1 MALVAVKDYQE
12 KGLNVSAAVMNRK
25 GRLTAFACNP
35 MDSLMTSEIAQ
46 GKAYATALTQ
56 ASTSNLW
63 EKGALA
69 YAEGIVPTQGGLP
82 SSAGGGFLFEVGVS
96 SADSATDKECAPAGI
111 DSVADDLKFAEWV
124 SQQVTDEADLL
135 ILL

>member
-35 MDSLMTSEIAQ
+35 MDSPMTPEIAQ

-56 ASTSNLW
+56 VSTSNLW

-69 YAEGIVPTQGGLP
+69 YAEGTVPTQGGLP
-82 SSAGGGFLFEVGVS
+82 SGAGGPFFVEIGVS
-96 SADSATDKECAPAGI
+96 IADSATDKECAQAGI
-111 DSVADDLKFAEWV
+111 DSVADDLEFAEWV
-124 SQQVTDEADLL
+124 SQQVTDEADLFIVL
-135 ILL
+135 

>member
-1 MALVAVKDYQE
+1 
-12 KGLNVSAAVMNRK
+12 MNRE

-35 MDSLMTSEIAQ
+35 MDYPMTSEIAQ

-63 EKGALA
+63 AKGALA
-69 YAEGIVPTQGGLP
+69 YAKGIVPTQGGLP
-82 SSAGGGFLFEVGVS
+82 SSAGGGFLVEIGVS

-111 DSVADDLKFAEWV
+111 DSVAYDLKFAEWV
-124 SQQVTDEADLL
+124 SQQVTDEADLF
-135 ILL
+135 ILS